1 MKGKI
6 AELLRSALIG
16 GMLCSVIAVLL
27 KYFIFPFPKS
37 IMDNVIGHGMGNFFS
52 GFFASIV
59 GVPIHI
65 KFHNDNGK
73 RKSKL
78 S

>member
-6 AELLRSALIG
+6 GGLLRSAFIG
-16 GMLCSVIAVLL
+16 GMLCGVIAVLL
-27 KYFIFPFPKS
+27 NYYIFPFPKG

-52 GFFASIV
+52 GFFASVV
-59 GVPIHI
+59 GVLIHI

-73 RKSKL
+73 SRSKL
-78 S
+78 G